1 MHYNVAPSGY
11 KLAIE
16 WHGHF
21 SVVQQIY
28 HSFQNPE
35 VSKIKFKI
43 IKNPHHPI
51 NVVHPNRRFSQP
63 LVL

>member
-43 IKNPHHPI
+43 IK
-51 NVVHPNRRFSQP
+51 QK
-63 LVL
+63 